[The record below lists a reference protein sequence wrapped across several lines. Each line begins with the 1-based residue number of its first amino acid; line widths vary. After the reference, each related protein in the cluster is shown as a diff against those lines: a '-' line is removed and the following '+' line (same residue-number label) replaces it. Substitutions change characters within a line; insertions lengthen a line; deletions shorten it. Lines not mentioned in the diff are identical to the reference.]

1 MAIHVGRNFCIAPF
15 TQITLSP
22 SGGYSPC
29 PEIGGRP
36 WAATDFNFSNLWND
50 DNFAALRDSFSKNQQ
65 NSVCNRCWDQE
76 KVDMQSLRKRL
87 FTTPYLKENIIEF
100 LDRDYKKGPRQ
111 INLMVGNL
119 CNLRCRI
126 CTAGVSVTY
135 NKEGEFYEKKHN
147 LINTRYTSEIKK
159 PIEFSQ
165 EQIDQI
171 VEFSSNLI
179 RLEFYGGEP
188 LLDTATFSLLEKL
201 IANGRSKKI
210 TLFYNTNGVVK
221 PSQQH
226 FELWNQ
232 FKALEFNLSYDDIGA
247 RFNYAR
253 YPAKWGNALTNLDH
267 MRNNNLDVPVQFTA
281 ICTVSILNVYYL
293 REIIKELNHLSLP
306 FFLNTVNDPDYYNIR
321 YLPNPIKTEISNHLG
336 NDLPGIGVILN
347 MLRLDTEK
355 NHWEEFKFWT
365 KEKDAY
371 RDEDFAVTYPE
382 FYSLLHRYDDTF

>member
-15 TQITLSP
+15 TQITLNP
-22 SGGYSPC
+22 IGGYSPC

-36 WAATDFNFSNLWND
+36 WAVTDFNFSNLWND
-50 DNFAALRDSFSKNQQ
+50 DNFAALRDSFSENEQ

-76 KVDMQSLRKRL
+76 KVGKQSLRKRL

-226 FELWNQ
+226 YELWNQ
-232 FKALEFNLSYDDIGA
+232 FKALEFNLSYDDIGE

-253 YPAKWGNALTNLDH
+253 YPAKWENALANLDH
-267 MRNNNLDVPVQFTA
+267 LRNNNLDVPVQFTA

-306 FFLNTVNDPDYYNIR
+306 FFLNIVDDPDYYNIS
-321 YLPNPIKTEISNHLG
+321 YLPSDVKKQILNHLG
-336 NDLPGIGVILN
+336 DDISEIKFVLN
-347 MLRLDTEK
+347 MLSLDTEK

-371 RDEDFAVTYPE
+371 RDEDFAVIYPE
-382 FYSLLHRYDDTF
+382 FYSLLHRYDNTF

>member
-15 TQITLSP
+15 TQITLNPNGS
-22 SGGYSPC
+22 YSPC
-29 PEIGGRP
+29 AEIGCRP
-36 WAATDFNFSNLWND
+36 WASPDLNLSNIWND
-50 DNFAALRDSFSKNQQ
+50 GNFAALRDSFSKNEQ

-76 KVDMQSLRKRL
+76 KVGNQSLRKRL

-126 CTAGVSVTY
+126 CQAGVSVTY

-147 LINTRYTSEIKK
+147 LINTRYTTETKK
-159 PIEFSQ
+159 PTEFSQ

-171 VEFSSNLI
+171 VKFSSNLI

-188 LLDTATFSLLEKL
+188 LLDTATFYLLEKL
-201 IANGRSKKI
+201 VANGRSKKI

-226 FELWNQ
+226 FDLWNQ
-232 FKALEFNLSYDDIGA
+232 FKALEFNLSYDDIGE

-253 YPAKWGNALTNLDH
+253 HPAKWENALANLEH
-267 MRNNNLDVPVQFTA
+267 LRNNNLDVPVQFTA

-293 REIIKELNHLSLP
+293 REIIKEFNHLSLP
-306 FFLNTVNDPDYYNIR
+306 FFLNTVHDPDYYDIR
-321 YLPNPIKTEISNHLG
+321 YLPSDVKKHILNHLG
-336 NDLPGIGVILN
+336 DDISEIKFVLN

-371 RDEDFAVTYPE
+371 RNENFAVTYPE
-382 FYSLLHRYDDTF
+382 FYSLLRRYDDTF

>member
-15 TQITLSP
+15 TQITLNP
-22 SGGYSPC
+22 GGGYSPC